1 MLDLNPGLM
10 LFVLIVFFSLMYLL
24 NTTLFQPLLK
34 FMDDRDATIA
44 NDLKNAEE
52 MADNSSDLNAKA
64 DTLLAEAKAK
74 ANVIREKATFEA
86 KALAESKMES
96 KAKELEVSSLAF
108 EAELEAEQ
116 KVLKDTLTAQLPA
129 FKETLQSK
137 LSSL

>member
-10 LFVLIVFFSLMYLL
+10 LFVLVVFFSLMYLL
-24 NTTLFQPLLK
+24 NTMLFQPLLK

-44 NDLKNAEE
+44 KDLKNAEE

-64 DTLLAEAKAK
+64 DTILAEAKAE
-74 ANVIREKATFEA
+74 ANVIREKATSEA
-86 KALAESKMES
+86 KALAESKIES
-96 KAKELEVSSLAF
+96 KVKELDVSHAAF
-108 EAELEAEQ
+108 LAELDADQET
-116 KVLKDTLTAQLPA
+116 LKNKLTAELPA

>member
-24 NTTLFQPLLK
+24 NTMLYQPLLK

-64 DTLLAEAKAK
+64 DALLAEAKAE
-74 ANVIREKATFEA
+74 ANVIREKATTEA
-86 KALAESKMES
+86 KALAESKIES
-96 KAKELEVSSLAF
+96 KAKELDISSTAF

-116 KVLKDTLTAQLPA
+116 KTLKNALSAQLPA

>member
-10 LFVLIVFFSLMYLL
+10 LFVLVIFFSLMYLL
-24 NTTLFQPLLK
+24 NTMLFQPLLK

-52 MADNSSDLNAKA
+52 MAGNSADLNAKA
-64 DTLLAEAKAK
+64 DALLTEAKAE
-74 ANVIREKATFEA
+74 ANAIKEKAVSEA
-86 KALAESKMES
+86 KALAESKLES
-96 KAKELEVSSLAF
+96 KVKELEVNAAAF

-116 KVLKDTLTAQLPA
+116 KALKDALTAQLPA
-129 FKETLQSK
+129 FKESLQSK

>member
-1 MLDLNPGLM
+1 MLDLNAYLM
-10 LFVLIVFFSLMYLL
+10 LFVLVVFFSLMYLL

-74 ANVIREKATFEA
+74 ANVIREKATSEA